1 MNKKAN
7 RQETS
12 QPCLQQ
18 PSSSWAFHRCR
29 MLQNSKLKNKLNE
42 SNRPQM
48 LKNDVALHAAIGKGD
63 AELIWFLSPF
73 FGLAWHKLCLVI
85 SFAQVGCLVA
95 SWLKEDSLICR
106 RISFGASISASTPA
120 LPLLHR
126 LTFCRTPALNLTICP
141 TIQSF
146 NAYLSVVLVYELLV
160 AVSWTCAHVENT
172 KWMSC
177 AQDHLLHIVARVF

>member
-1 MNKKAN
+1 MRLLGKGML
-7 RQETS
+7 S
-12 QPCLQQ
+12 
-18 PSSSWAFHRCR
+18 SSSW
-29 MLQNSKLKNKLNE
+29 
-42 SNRPQM
+42 
-48 LKNDVALHAAIGKGD
+48 
-63 AELIWFLSPF
+63 LSPF

-85 SFAQVGCLVA
+85 SFAQVGCVVA

-120 LPLLHR
+120 LPFLHR

-160 AVSWTCAHVENT
+160 AVSWTSPAPMWRILNGCPAH
-172 KWMSC
+172 KIIFSI
-177 AQDHLLHIVARVF
+177 LLPESFKVSLIWFAIRYRSHVYCVYCILNYWQRN